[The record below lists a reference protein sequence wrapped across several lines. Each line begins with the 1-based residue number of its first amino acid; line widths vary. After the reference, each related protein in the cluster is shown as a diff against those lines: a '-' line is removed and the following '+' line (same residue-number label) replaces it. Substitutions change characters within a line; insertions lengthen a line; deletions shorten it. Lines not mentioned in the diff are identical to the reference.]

1 MDILILAQYCGSF
14 SPADNDRF
22 FDLARLLAKEHE
34 VEIVTSSFRHEVKR
48 QRNREELPEG
58 GVKITAP
65 FEPGYPRNVCLGRF
79 KSDYIWGR
87 NVLRYLKQRKKPDV
101 VYCAVPSLAGPLK
114 AAKFCERNGIRFI
127 VDVQDLWPEAFRMA
141 LDIPGIS
148 GLLFAPFMGMADGI
162 YRRADAVCGVSEEYC
177 KRALRVNR
185 KGAKGTAVYLGTALE
200 VFDRS
205 AEKNA
210 AEKRSGETWLGYV
223 GTLGTSYDLPV
234 VFEALRKID
243 YPGLKF
249 IVMGDG
255 PLADD
260 FKKQAEGLPAVF
272 TGRIPYDRM
281 CGILKQCD
289 IVVNPIV
296 GSSVATIINKH
307 GDYAAAGKPVLN
319 TQAGQE
325 YRGLVEGYR
334 MGFNCRNHDPA
345 DLAEKLEILLKD
357 PGLRLEMGRNAR
369 RCAEEKFDR
378 AKSYGRLQEVILQ
391 KDRDA

>member
-148 GLLFAPFMGMADGI
+148 GLLFAPFMRMADGI

-177 KRALRVNR
+177 ERALRVNR

-205 AEKNA
+205 AEAFA
-210 AEKRSGETWLGYV
+210 AEKRAGETWLGYV

-234 VFEALRKID
+234 VFEALRKME

-272 TGRIPYDRM
+272 TGRIPYDQM

-325 YRGLVEGYR
+325 YRRLVEGYR
-334 MGFNCRNHDPA
+334 MGFNCRNHDAGGPGGKAGDPA
-345 DLAEKLEILLKD
+345 EGPGAAAGDGPERPAVRGGEI
-357 PGLRLEMGRNAR
+357 
-369 RCAEEKFDR
+369 
-378 AKSYGRLQEVILQ
+378 
-391 KDRDA
+391 

>member
-48 QRNREELPEG
+48 QRNREETPEDE
-58 GVKITAP
+58 VKITAP

-79 KSDYIWGR
+79 KSDYVWGR

-148 GLLFAPFMGMADGI
+148 GLLFAPFMRMADGI

-177 KRALRVNR
+177 NRALRVNR

-205 AEKNA
+205 AEAFA

-325 YRGLVEGYR
+325 YRRLVEEYR

-357 PGLRLEMGRNAR
+357 PGLRAEMGRNAR

-378 AKSYGRLQEVILQ
+378 AKSYGRLREVILQ
-391 KDRDA
+391 KDREQ